1 MEASEKGHFETV
13 EVLIKG
19 GANID
24 LTDEVGPLFPPV
36 ITLHNYHVYF
46 PCVFIVIVVIK

>member
-1 MEASEKGHFETV
+1 MEASKKGHIETV

-24 LTDEVGPLFPPV
+24 LTDEVGPLFPPAISLLV
-36 ITLHNYHVYF
+36 YHHYQS
-46 PCVFIVIVVIK
+46 

>member
-1 MEASEKGHFETV
+1 MEASEKGHIETV

-24 LTDEVGPLFPPV
+24 LTDEVGPLFHCCC
-36 ITLHNYHVYF
+36 IM
-46 PCVFIVIVVIK
+46 FIR